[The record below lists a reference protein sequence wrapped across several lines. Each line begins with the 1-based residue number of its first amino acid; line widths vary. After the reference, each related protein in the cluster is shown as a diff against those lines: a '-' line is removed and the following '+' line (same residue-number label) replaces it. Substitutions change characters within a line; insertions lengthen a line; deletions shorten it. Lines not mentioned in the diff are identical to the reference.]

1 MLRRLLSFCYA
12 KYRAFAPLSCLNT
25 PRPDVVTGWR
35 RWRWLNEM
43 RRTGRMIDPTV
54 ELRCLGDFPQRIS
67 LEKGAAVDKGAILWL
82 GDDCGEMGSIS
93 LGQNVY
99 VGPYCF
105 LGSCHHL
112 QIAENCLI
120 GAHSYIIT
128 VNHRTDQPEQ
138 AVSAQGYRGSSIHIG
153 KNVWIGAH
161 VVILP
166 GITIGDG
173 AVVGAGAVVTKDIP
187 PGETWVG
194 VPAAN
199 LSK

>member
-12 KYRAFAPLSCLNT
+12 KHRAFAPLSCFNT
-25 PRPDVVTGWR
+25 PRPDVVGGWR
-35 RWRWLNEM
+35 RWSWLIEM
-43 RRTGRMIDPTV
+43 RRTGRLIDPTV
-54 ELRCLGDFPQRIS
+54 ELRCIGDFRQRVS
-67 LEKGAAVDKGAILWL
+67 LEKGAAVDKGSILWV
-82 GDDCGEMGSIS
+82 GNDCGEVGTIS
-93 LGQNVY
+93 LGENVY

-112 QIAENCLI
+112 QIGENCLI

-128 VNHRTDQPEQ
+128 VNHRTDQPEK

-166 GITIGDG
+166 GITIGEH
-173 AVVGAGAVVTKDIP
+173 AVIGAGAVVTKDVP